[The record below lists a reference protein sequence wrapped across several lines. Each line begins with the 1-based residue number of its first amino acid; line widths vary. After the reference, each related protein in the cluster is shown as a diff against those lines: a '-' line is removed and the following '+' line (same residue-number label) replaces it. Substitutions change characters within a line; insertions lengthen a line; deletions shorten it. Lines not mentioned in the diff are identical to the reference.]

1 MPIDLSRLLIIIPPV
16 LFALVLHEWAHAWTA
31 DRLGDPTARLQGRLS
46 LNPLVHLDPVGTLM
60 LIVTQRFGWARPV
73 PVDVRNLK
81 NPRRDLFWIASAG
94 PASNLIQAAVLGGII
109 RIVGPEQ
116 MRPGLAF
123 LYGHVPAGI
132 PEALL
137 AMVALGF
144 LVNIVLAWFNLIPV
158 PPLDGSRLV
167 MRFLPDRSLQL
178 YRAAG
183 PWMLALLVTVLFLS
197 PQLLRLILDF
207 PVGRTAYLL
216 GGIRLW

>member
-1 MPIDLSRLLIIIPPV
+1 MPIDLSRLLIITPPI
-16 LFALVLHEWAHAWTA
+16 LLALVLHEWAHAWTA

-60 LIVTQRFGWARPV
+60 LLVTQRFGWARPV

-94 PASNLIQAAVLGGII
+94 PASNLIQAAVLGGVI
-109 RIVGPEQ
+109 RLVGPEH

-123 LYGHVPAGI
+123 LEGRTPSGI

-167 MRFLPDRSLQL
+167 MRFLPARSLQV

-183 PWMLALLVTVLFLS
+183 LP
-197 PQLLRLILDF
+197 R
-207 PVGRTAYLL
+207 R
-216 GGIRLW
+216 